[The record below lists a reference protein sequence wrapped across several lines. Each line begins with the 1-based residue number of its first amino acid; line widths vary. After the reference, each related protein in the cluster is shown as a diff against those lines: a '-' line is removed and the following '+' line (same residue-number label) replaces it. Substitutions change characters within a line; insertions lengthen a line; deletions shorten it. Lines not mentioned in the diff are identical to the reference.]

1 MNKIVELLRTGG
13 KQWDCKLLP
22 YILSSRNKTS
32 KQTVSCEKKS
42 CKEKTS
48 KKCEKK

>member
-1 MNKIVELLRTGG
+1 MNKIVELWWTGG

-22 YILSSRNKTS
+22 YILRSRNKTS

-42 CKEKTS
+42 SEEKTS